1 MNSAAMTPRRAAGVD
16 ASRLDRGKNVWTSR
30 NLAGYRGL
38 YRCQNSRSPLYPA
51 RLDVRVIHGSP
62 TWFRM
67 AYCAAAPNL
76 SALTRRWPRA
86 SSARVC
92 APPRNPEFVIDS
104 LISGSFLRRVVN
116 VVPSSSAAAGRGFAA
131 LPAAPSPPDWSV
143 NPFHP
148 RRSPPRLRGR
158 NALLQHHDLGPLLPH
173 QGSPPV
179 ENLGWGRS
187 GPRS

>member
-1 MNSAAMTPRRAAGVD
+1 MLS
-16 ASRLDRGKNVWTSR
+16 
-30 NLAGYRGL
+30 RGL
-38 YRCQNSRSPLYPA
+38 LSTVSYQVRCASNSRC
-51 RLDVRVIHGSP
+51 SP
-62 TWFRM
+62 TWYRM
-67 AYCAAAPNL
+67 VYCAAAPNL

-158 NALLQHHDLGPLLPH
+158 NALLQHHDLGPLPPH
-173 QGSPPV
+173 PRFSTKGEP
-179 ENLGWGRS
+179 GWGEVA
-187 GPRS
+187 PDHDAAAMHCPP